1 MEIIKFCKLIDQRSK
16 YGKEVLHTQEGRR
29 KFSVPSSETERG
41 LTGRRR
47 SETGYNE
54 KGGRASNK
62 MLMAFDNSD
71 LESLSLK
78 LLAVARL
85 LLGSLF

>member
-62 MLMAFDNSD
+62 MQPQGWRADGLWQLGPRE
-71 LESLSLK
+71 LEP
-78 LLAVARL
+78 
-85 LLGSLF
+85 